1 MFNEFKLISR
11 AIKRMFGDI
20 FQGISKGISKHCRIR
35 LRLGTVG
42 KFIVRAC
49 FILLAIAIGIAPFI
63 LAVFN
68 VNYINSIHS
77 RIVPLLG
84 MGGIVWA
91 AGTFVLSL
99 TIGCEYYP
107 EEKEKDNDC
116 IL

>member
-20 FQGISKGISKHCRIR
+20 FQGISKHCRIH

-63 LAVFN
+63 LMLLNA
-68 VNYINSIHS
+68 NYIDTRAI
-77 RIVPLLG
+77 PLL
-84 MGGIVWA
+84 A
-91 AGTFVLSL
+91 
-99 TIGCEYYP
+99 IGCAVWGIATFILSAFVAGEYYP
-107 EEKEKDNDC
+107 KEKYK
-116 IL
+116 LRQ

>member
-49 FILLAIAIGIAPFI
+49 FILLAIAIGIAPFV
-63 LAVFN
+63 LVVLNA
-68 VNYINSIHS
+68 NYISKEAVPV
-77 RIVPLLG
+77 IVIGCAIWL
-84 MGGIVWA
+84 IA
-91 AGTFVLSL
+91 TIFLSL
-99 TIGCEYYP
+99 MVAGEYYP
-107 EEKEKDNDC
+107 KEKYKFRQ
-116 IL
+116 